1 MNNLFENIN
10 ASSKEKL
17 LKILEATVL
26 VLPKNANIFK
36 AINDTNI
43 IGIIECG
50 SIQIIKNDY
59 NGNRT
64 IVDTLEDNNIFG
76 SIIYPISNQE
86 YEIITKEKT
95 KLIVIDYNIVMN
107 YNETNHSY
115 YNQFIKNLLKV
126 IVTKGN
132 EKNDRIEILTKR
144 TIRDKLLEYFKI
156 NSQRTGSK
164 IVYLPFTFTELAD
177 YLAVDRCAMSR
188 EMKYLKEEGFI
199 SISNKKI
206 TLLY

>member
-17 LKILEATVL
+17 LKILEATIL

-95 KLIVIDYNIVMN
+95 KLIVIDYNIIMN

>member
-17 LKILEATVL
+17 LKILEATIL

-95 KLIVIDYNIVMN
+95 KLIVIDYNIIMN

-132 EKNDRIEILTKR
+132 EKNERIEILTKR